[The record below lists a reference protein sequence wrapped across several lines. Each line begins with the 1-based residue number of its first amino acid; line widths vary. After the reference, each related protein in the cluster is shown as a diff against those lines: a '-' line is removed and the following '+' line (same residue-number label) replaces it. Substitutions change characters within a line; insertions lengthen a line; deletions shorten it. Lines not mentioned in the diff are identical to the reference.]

1 MLFGRRFFRVVL
13 AILREPRQIP
23 RQLKLSVAVAA
34 YCSRELRVSFSTN
47 WMLNFKAFHIRFR
60 AVEAASIGTSQLF
73 PTPLKPIRA
82 LDWVQILQ
90 ALASGDAYRLSS
102 WERTPA

>member
-13 AILREPRQIP
+13 AILREPSQIP

-47 WMLNFKAFHIRFR
+47 WMLHFKALDIGLW
-60 AVEAASIGTSQLF
+60 AVEAAGIGTSQLL
-73 PTPLKPIRA
+73 PTPLKARRPP
-82 LDWVQILQ
+82 DWVRIVQL
-90 ALASGDAYRLSS
+90 L
-102 WERTPA
+102 TPSKT